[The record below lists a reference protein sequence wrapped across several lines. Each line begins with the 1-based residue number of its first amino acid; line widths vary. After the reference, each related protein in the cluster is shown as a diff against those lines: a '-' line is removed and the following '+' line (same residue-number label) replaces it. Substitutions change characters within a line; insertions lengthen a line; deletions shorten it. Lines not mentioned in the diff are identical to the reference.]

1 VARRALGQ
9 CQNEKRPCVS
19 YAGASLGITG
29 DAQATVYSD
38 HSDGNGT
45 RPFFALPD
53 LVFHLLAFMEF
64 LHGRSLHLGMVKE
77 HFVPISLDKSET
89 SIRNQLLDRT
99 LWHSCP
105 PTNKNL
111 KRGHPEPLL
120 AKQAI
125 GPKSASKNSHSIEAG
140 TYGKGT
146 ATQNAA

>member
-1 VARRALGQ
+1 V
-9 CQNEKRPCVS
+9 QNKKRPRVR

-29 DAQATVYSD
+29 NAQATVYSD

-64 LHGRSLHLGMVKE
+64 LHGRPLHLGVVKE
-77 HFVPISLDKSET
+77 HFVPIPFDESET

-111 KRGHPEPLL
+111 KRGRTGRLL
-120 AKQAI
+120 TKQAI
-125 GPKSASKNSHSIEAG
+125 GPNSTSKNSHSMEAG